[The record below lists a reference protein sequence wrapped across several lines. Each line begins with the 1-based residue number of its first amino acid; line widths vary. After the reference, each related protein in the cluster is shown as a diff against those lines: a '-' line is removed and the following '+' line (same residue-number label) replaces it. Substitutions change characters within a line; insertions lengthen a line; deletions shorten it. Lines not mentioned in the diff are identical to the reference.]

1 MGKLNEITEENF
13 EAVKAFLSAVEQLYK
28 DKSTIE
34 NLRLKTKT
42 AGLLAELYVVDKLYE
57 RYHEGYKLFWLG
69 GGKRYKDIELVNKK
83 KDKEVYGVQVKSIT
97 KNIMPEDACC
107 GKSGCYGYM
116 IRHDS
121 WSKYGERT
129 KEGYLQLD
137 VNQVKEGD
145 VKLRKKFEYP
155 FIFVLLEDIG
165 NPQFFVY
172 SREEMSNSWDQLV
185 CGHNVFLKRDLDGN
199 TTNTHFC
206 IDPVGH
212 KDQFDK
218 IFE

>member
-1 MGKLNEITEENF
+1 MGKNSEATNEVTEDNIK
-13 EAVKAFLSAVEQLYK
+13 AVKEFLRAVEQLQ
-28 DKSTIE
+28 
-34 NLRLKTKT
+34 NLHLETKA
-42 AGLLAELYVVDKLYE
+42 AGLLAELYAVDKLYE

-69 GGKRYKDIELVNKK
+69 GGKSYKDIELVNKETGK
-83 KDKEVYGVQVKSIT
+83 HYGIQVKSI
-97 KNIMPEDACC
+97 KEKIKSEDACC

-121 WSKYGERT
+121 WSNYGERT

-137 VNQVKEGD
+137 VNKVKEGD
-145 VKLRKKFEYP
+145 KKLSKKFKYP
-155 FIFVLLEDIG
+155 FIFVLSKDIG

-185 CGHNVFLKRDLDGN
+185 CGHNAFLKRYMNGN
-199 TTNTHFC
+199 TTNTNFC